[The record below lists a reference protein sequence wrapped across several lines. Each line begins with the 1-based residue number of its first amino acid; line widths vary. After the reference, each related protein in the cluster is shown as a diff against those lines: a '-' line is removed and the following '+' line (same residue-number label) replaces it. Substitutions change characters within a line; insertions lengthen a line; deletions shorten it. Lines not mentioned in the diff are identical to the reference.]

1 MIAPNCS
8 SLVSRKYCFHHH
20 YWINF
25 RWTKS
30 FSHFLLKVSFSVVP
44 SNGVQSSCSD
54 ACKGEKISEMNQ
66 INVPHFSLYIG
77 RWGTVI
83 WFVFRNYLIFTC
95 VGAGALNAV
104 TWNNREGDL
113 LQKMKKRTKL
123 FTLHWKMRDSELV
136 PSFEDGTQLKIP
148 AEVI

>member
-1 MIAPNCS
+1 MLIQNLKIIAPNCKLGWG

-54 ACKGEKISEMNQ
+54 ACKGEVISE
-66 INVPHFSLYIG
+66 G
-77 RWGTVI
+77 
-83 WFVFRNYLIFTC
+83 IF
-95 VGAGALNAV
+95 
-104 TWNNREGDL
+104 D
-113 LQKMKKRTKL
+113 
-123 FTLHWKMRDSELV
+123 LV
-136 PSFEDGTQLKIP
+136 PSSENKPQLSEDEGQWFYSFYFWEWDPNKNTFWGYSTFNSVHSSCSSACKTIMVRWVQLKIFLQLP
-148 AEVI
+148 FRS